1 MVWGDEPIKDV
12 IGKTVTGTIDRS
24 IGSRH
29 PRHPDMVYP
38 VNYGFVDGVIAGDGE
53 EQDVYVLGTAAPIES
68 FAGRVIAV
76 YHRFD
81 DVEDKWVVSL
91 DDSDYDDEEI
101 LRAIHF
107 QEQYFEGELVR

>member
-1 MVWGDEPIKDV
+1 MVWSDGLAKDV
-12 IGKTVTGTIDRS
+12 IGKTVTGTVDRP

-38 VNYGFVDGVIAGDGE
+38 VNYGFVEGVIAGDGE
-53 EQDVYVLGTAAPIES
+53 EQDVYVLGTDEPIRS
-68 FAGRVIAV
+68 FEGRVIAV

-91 DDSDYDDEEI
+91 DDSDYADEEI
-101 LRAIHF
+101 LRAIRF
-107 QEQYFEGELVR
+107 QEQYFEGELLR